1 MKGAV
6 HGRDRF
12 ELLLNRIG
20 TPEQYEALRYRL
32 IAYFRWEQ
40 CRDHEYLAD
49 ETIDR
54 LAQRMAAGTDIA
66 NWSSYALGIAR
77 LVAKEHRA
85 SLLREAKLMHELAQ
99 QPSHGIYPDIAVP
112 ADDPADLNSCL
123 ERFTTLQKDQLLRY
137 YVGERGLMGENRRA
151 FADELALTPN
161 ALSNRMLRLRK
172 LLIHCMSAKR
182 KERR

>member
-1 MKGAV
+1 M
-6 HGRDRF
+6 R
-12 ELLLNRIG
+12 E
-20 TPEQYEALRYRL
+20 
-32 IAYFRWEQ
+32 
-40 CRDHEYLAD
+40 
-49 ETIDR
+49 
-54 LAQRMAAGTDIA
+54 
-66 NWSSYALGIAR
+66 
-77 LVAKEHRA
+77 AKEHRV

-137 YVGERGLMGENRRA
+137 YVGERGLMVENRRA